1 MDDFFVDR
9 EHTPKDENGN
19 YDFESINALD
29 LDLLNT
35 ELNQLFEG
43 EEIVLPRFNFE
54 AGSRTMDGKKIK
66 MTGDDIVVM
75 EGIHALNPTLT
86 EKISP
91 EKKFKV
97 YASALTSLS
106 IDENNSI
113 STTDSRL
120 LRRMVRDSNFR
131 GISAEDT
138 ILRWKSVVA
147 GENKNIFPYQEN
159 ADIMFNSYLIYELPM
174 LKFYAESLLRRI
186 PPISPAYA
194 ESLRMIKFLSYV
206 VELNPEEQKCIPP
219 TSIMREFIGGSSFN
233 Y

>member
-1 MDDFFVDR
+1 
-9 EHTPKDENGN
+9 
-19 YDFESINALD
+19 
-29 LDLLNT
+29 
-35 ELNQLFEG
+35 
-43 EEIVLPRFNFE
+43 
-54 AGSRTMDGKKIK
+54 

-75 EGIHALNPTLT
+75 EGIHALNPILT
-86 EKISP
+86 EKIAP

-206 VELNPEEQKCIPP
+206 VELNPQEQTGIPP
-219 TSIMREFIGGSSFN
+219 TSIMREFIGGSSFK